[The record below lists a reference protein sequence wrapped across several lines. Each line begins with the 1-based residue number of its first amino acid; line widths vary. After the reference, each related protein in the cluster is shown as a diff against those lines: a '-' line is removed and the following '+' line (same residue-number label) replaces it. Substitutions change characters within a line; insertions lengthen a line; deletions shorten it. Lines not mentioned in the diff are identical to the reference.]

1 MARKE
6 KTETMAKINIR
17 GDIVLNEHKR
27 FYDWLGWDCVC
38 PRDVQDII
46 DAAAHDEPLDV
57 YINSPGGIVAA
68 GQEIYSALRGDPRVS
83 IHITGQACSAASFIA
98 MAGLCDITPVG
109 LMMVH
114 CASMGYVSGNHND
127 MERAAQC
134 LTATDN
140 AIAAAYAE
148 KSGMSVR
155 DALKLMERE
164 TWLTANQCIG
174 LGLVDGITPETAPTT
189 QIAASFGGIRLTKE
203 DMEKVDQ
210 AIKEQ
215 AQKESREK
223 ALLEDLDL
231 FGV

>member
-1 MARKE
+1 
-6 KTETMAKINIR
+6 
-17 GDIVLNEHKR
+17 
-27 FYDWLGWDCVC
+27 
-38 PRDVQDII
+38 
-46 DAAAHDEPLDV
+46 
-57 YINSPGGIVAA
+57 
-68 GQEIYSALRGDPRVS
+68 
-83 IHITGQACSAASFIA
+83 
-98 MAGLCDITPVG
+98 
-109 LMMVH
+109 MMVH

-174 LGLVDGITPETAPTT
+174 LKLVDGITPETAPTA

-223 ALLEDLDL
+223 ALLEDLDF

>member
-1 MARKE
+1 
-6 KTETMAKINIR
+6 MAKINIR
-17 GDIVLNEHKR
+17 GDIVINEYKR

-38 PRDVQDII
+38 PRDVQEII
-46 DAAAHDEPLDV
+46 DSAAHDEPLDV
-57 YINSPGGIVAA
+57 YINSPGGIVEA
-68 GQEIYSALRGDPRVS
+68 GQEIYTALRGDPRVS

-98 MAGLCDITPVG
+98 MAGHCDITPVG

-114 CASMGYVSGNHND
+114 CASMGCVSGNHND

-134 LTATDN
+134 LSATDN
-140 AIAAAYAE
+140 AIAAAYAD

-155 DALKLMERE
+155 DALKLMEKE

-174 LGLVDGITPETAPTT
+174 LKLVDGITPETAPTA
-189 QIAASFGGIRLTKE
+189 QIAASIGGIRLTKE

-223 ALLEDLDL
+223 ALLEDLDF

>member
-1 MARKE
+1 
-6 KTETMAKINIR
+6 MAKINIR
-17 GDIVLNEHKR
+17 GDIVVNELKR

-57 YINSPGGIVAA
+57 YINSPGGIVEA
-68 GQEIYSALRGDPRVS
+68 GQEIYTSLRGDPRVN

-98 MAGLCDITPVG
+98 MAGHCDITPVG

-114 CASMGYVSGNHND
+114 CASMGAYGNHRD
-127 MERAAQC
+127 MEQAAQC
-134 LTATDN
+134 LSATDS

-148 KSGMSVR
+148 KSGMSVK
-155 DALKLMERE
+155 DALRMMEKE

-174 LGLVDGITPETAPTT
+174 LKLVDRITPESAPTAEAT
-189 QIAASFGGIRLTKE
+189 ASCGGIRLTQEDIDKVNKE
-203 DMEKVDQ
+203 IAEKDD
-210 AIKEQ
+210 AEK
-215 AQKESREK
+215 RRK
-223 ALLEDLDL
+223 ALLEDIDF

>member
-1 MARKE
+1 
-6 KTETMAKINIR
+6 MAKINIR
-17 GDIVLNEHKR
+17 GDIVINEYKR

-46 DAAAHDEPLDV
+46 DAAAEDEPLDV
-57 YINSPGGIVAA
+57 YINSPGGIVEA
-68 GQEIYSALRGDPRVS
+68 GQEIYTALRGDPRVN

-98 MAGLCDITPVG
+98 MAGHCDITPVG

-114 CASMGYVSGNHND
+114 CASMGCVSGNHND

-155 DALKLMERE
+155 DALKLMEKE

-174 LGLVDGITPETAPTT
+174 LKLVDGITPETAPTA
-189 QIAASFGGIRLTKE
+189 QIAASIGGIRLTKE
-203 DMEKVDQ
+203 DMDKVNQ
-210 AIKEQ
+210 AIAEEK
-215 AQKESREK
+215 AQKDREK
-223 ALLEDLDL
+223 ALLEDLDF

>member
-1 MARKE
+1 
-6 KTETMAKINIR
+6 MAKKNIY
-17 GDIVLNEHKR
+17 GDIVPNEYKR

-38 PRDVQDII
+38 PRDVQSVI
-46 DAAAHDEPLDV
+46 DSAAHDENLDV

-68 GQEIYSALRGDPRVS
+68 GQEIYTALRGNPRVS

-98 MAGLCDITPVG
+98 MAGYSDITPVG

-114 CASMGYVSGNHND
+114 CASMGDVSGNHND
-127 MERAAQC
+127 MEQAAQC

-155 DALKLMERE
+155 DALKLMENE
-164 TWLTANQCIG
+164 TWLTANQCIRFR
-174 LGLVDGITPETAPTT
+174 LVDRIIPEKVLTKQTAAT
-189 QIAASFGGIRLTKE
+189 IGGIRLTKE
-203 DMEKVDQ
+203 DMDKVNQ
-210 AIKEQ
+210 AMERKDNKGI
-215 AQKESREK
+215 REK

>member
-1 MARKE
+1 
-6 KTETMAKINIR
+6 MAKINIR

-38 PRDVQDII
+38 PRDVQSII

-98 MAGLCDITPVG
+98 MAGHCDITPIG

-114 CASMGYVSGNHND
+114 CASMGCVSGNHND
-127 MERAAQC
+127 MEKAAQC

-155 DALKLMERE
+155 AALKLMERE

-174 LGLVDGITPETAPTT
+174 LGLVDGITPETAPTA

-223 ALLEDLDL
+223 ALLEDLDY

>member
-1 MARKE
+1 
-6 KTETMAKINIR
+6 MAKINIR
-17 GDIVLNEHKR
+17 GDIVVNEYKR

-57 YINSPGGIVAA
+57 YINSPGGIIEA
-68 GQEIYSALRGDPRVS
+68 GQEIYTSLRGDPRVN

-98 MAGLCDITPVG
+98 MAGHCDITPVG

-114 CASMGYVSGNHND
+114 CASMGAYGNHRD
-127 MERAAQC
+127 MEQAARC
-134 LTATDN
+134 LSATDS

-148 KSGMSVR
+148 KSGMSVK
-155 DALKLMERE
+155 DALRMMEKE

-174 LGLVDGITPETAPTT
+174 LKLVDRITPESAPTAEAT
-189 QIAASFGGIRLTKE
+189 ASCGGIRLTKE
-203 DMEKVDQ
+203 DMDKVNKEIAEKDD
-210 AIKEQ
+210 AEK
-215 AQKESREK
+215 RRK
-223 ALLEDLDL
+223 ALLEDIDF